1 MKIAKK
7 TLYIISGIIKV
18 AVGGFG
24 LLIGLLLLLLK
35 SVIQGMFDANPE
47 ALNEM
52 INGLTEMEEYAYLK
66 DSTKDEQMDFVFGV
80 LSKFAL
86 VLILITI
93 AWVVIAIFLFIL
105 AKRISADD
113 FQKKMSI
120 TLTVLSW
127 VVSMFTISTI
137 LTTIAT
143 CLHRRK
149 GKSKGKEKH
158 EEIEAYQE

>member
-7 TLYIISGIIKV
+7 TLYIIAGIVKV

-24 LLIGLLLLLLK
+24 LLLGLLLLLLK
-35 SVIQGMFDANPE
+35 SLIQGMFEASPE
-47 ALNEM
+47 MLDEM
-52 INGLTEMEEYAYLK
+52 IKGLAEAEEYAYLK
-66 DSTKDEQMDFVFGV
+66 DSSKDEQMDFIFGV
-80 LSKFAL
+80 ISKFAL

-93 AWVVIAIFLFIL
+93 VWVVIAIFLFIL

-113 FQKKMSI
+113 FQKKLSI
-120 TLTVLSW
+120 TLTVISW
-127 VVSMFTISTI
+127 VASMFTISTI

-149 GKSKGKEKH
+149 GKEKH

>member
-7 TLYIISGIIKV
+7 TLYIIAGIIKV
-18 AVGGFG
+18 SVGGFG
-24 LLIGLLLLLLK
+24 LLLGLLLLLFK
-35 SVIQGMFDANPE
+35 SVIQGMFEASPE
-47 ALNEM
+47 MLEEM
-52 INGLTEMEEYAYLK
+52 IKGLAETEEYAYLL
-66 DSTKDEQMDFVFGV
+66 DSTKDEQLDFVFSV

-93 AWVVIAIFLFIL
+93 VWVVIAIFLFIL
-105 AKRISADD
+105 AKRIGADD

-149 GKSKGKEKH
+149 GGGKEKH